1 MELSLILGIV
11 SIILPHFTS
20 AASNFSTEQINS
32 IEDTTQTPLKAYL
45 TNGEIILL
53 PKSEFPPK
61 NEILLYKVVRKL
73 RDLWNNGDENTVTGR
88 CIQLAKRIRALIP
101 AAVFAMGVIVTLLG
115 FLTMFSLK
123 SIGMLA
129 LLLLINVSGAVAK
142 TTAFLAYKGKEHHRP
157 STVHFHVHKDDDFH
171 GGYPHI
177 GHSSPDVDWDRK
189 SRINQELMELDRLES
204 YNLYNKLLKD
214 LALKNYKI

>member
-1 MELSLILGIV
+1 MKLSVIFGIV
-11 SIILPHFTS
+11 SIILPHFML
-20 AASNFSTEQINS
+20 AASNFSIEQTNS
-32 IEDTTQTPLKAYL
+32 IEDATQSSLKAYS
-45 TNGEIILL
+45 TNGEIIIL
-53 PKSEFPPK
+53 PKIEFPPK
-61 NEILLYKVVRKL
+61 NEILLYKVFRKL
-73 RDLWNNGDENTVTGR
+73 RDLWNKGDENTVTGR

-142 TTAFLAYKGKEHHRP
+142 TTAFLAYKGKERP
-157 STVHFHVHKDDDFH
+157 STVHFHVHKDEDFH

-177 GHSSPDVDWDRK
+177 GHTSPDVDWDRK